1 MPKKVSS
8 IYLLEQ
14 PINWGRAFFCGVLGA
29 AILMAWLDI
38 FYMMGFTRFNLE
50 LFVGTILRNT
60 MEYAPRAWLEGAI
73 ANLIF
78 GGIFGI
84 FYAYLFEYI
93 YRRSGA
99 KVGFLVGL
107 IHSAFAG
114 VAILPFFETVHEQ
127 MSLPLYPNGL
137 GFLGA
142 HVSAATPLLI
152 IIGHLLFGTTMGLF
166 YGPVRLDRIRTR
178 NFEPGEVGYAGDPDV
193 ITAEEDP
200 SDATPSVPYHAPG
213 SAFPRRRRRSR
224 SA

>member
-8 IYLLEQ
+8 LYRLEQ
-14 PINWGRAFFCGVLGA
+14 PISWGRAFFCGMLGS

-38 FYMMGFTRFNLE
+38 FYMMGFTTFNLE
-50 LFVGTILRNT
+50 VFVGTILRNST
-60 MEYAPRAWLEGAI
+60 EFMPRAWLVGAI

-84 FYAYLFEYI
+84 FYGYLFEYI
-93 YRRSGA
+93 YQRSGA
-99 KVGFLVGL
+99 GIGFKVGIF
-107 IHSAFAG
+107 HAAFAG
-114 VAILPFFETVHEQ
+114 IAMLPFFQTVHEQ
-127 MSLPLYPNGL
+127 MGIQLYPNGL
-137 GFLGA
+137 GFLGS
-142 HVSAATPLLI
+142 HISAVTPLLI
-152 IIGHLLFGTTMGLF
+152 VTGHLLFGSTMGLF
-166 YGPVRLDRIRTR
+166 YGPVQLDRIRTR

-213 SAFPRRRRRSR
+213 SAFPRRRHSR